1 MLFLGTWGTLFA
13 QTDPAKTEAFGIA
26 HLTEYLGLRPTD
38 FGFRSDY
45 TDPDSL
51 RLKQVARL
59 MRTPLGMPE
68 YTESLRRT
76 YVKGQPEV
84 AAQLLFADLEWEHT
98 KGRSRPY
105 QADMADMRSKWTLY
119 FTNSEINQLLMRA
132 ATYLDVSFPRSAEMT
147 FAPLSAEERRFLH
160 TDVKEML
167 MTHEAEEQMNPAQLD
182 SIEKYDEHTAELLA
196 DLAPKIDRDPIVGV
210 GIEALRELMQEI
222 NLFRDQIKSGKISP
236 EKIIKDALFLPD
248 NTDLKSYLGKQ
259 PGWAV
264 GGVGNDRFS
273 GDLSFVLD
281 LGGDDVYDLTYDPA
295 KPHGVIIIDLGGN
308 DVYQSNSDFGI
319 ASGCLS
325 VGMLLDF
332 GGDDIYRA
340 KSFSLG
346 SGFFG
351 FGVLYDAAGNDQY
364 FGDTH
369 IQGAATFG
377 LGLLIDENGRDQYTA
392 AFCSQGF
399 GATGGIGALYD
410 INGVDLYSAGGK
422 YKDFLRYKDHYLSMS
437 QGFGYG
443 IRPTLSGGIGAL
455 IDFHGNDTYLSDIF
469 GQGTSYWWSLGVL
482 YDSTGNDIYTSYQY
496 AQGAATH
503 MTLGMLLDESGDD
516 AYTGKGVMQGCGH
529 DYACGLLFDRGGNDT
544 YVAYDLSQGA
554 GSANGAG
561 MLLDISGDD
570 RYLVKSRDNTQGYG
584 NPRRDYGSIGLFID
598 LGGKDYYDGN
608 GRDSFYWMTKSKWGG
623 GMDIEFPV
631 KQDSVRA
638 ETE

>member
-1 MLFLGTWGTLFA
+1 
-13 QTDPAKTEAFGIA
+13 
-26 HLTEYLGLRPTD
+26 
-38 FGFRSDY
+38 
-45 TDPDSL
+45 
-51 RLKQVARL
+51 
-59 MRTPLGMPE
+59 
-68 YTESLRRT
+68 
-76 YVKGQPEV
+76 
-84 AAQLLFADLEWEHT
+84 
-98 KGRSRPY
+98 
-105 QADMADMRSKWTLY
+105 
-119 FTNSEINQLLMRA
+119 MRA
-132 ATYLDVSFPRSAEMT
+132 ATYLDVAIPRSAEMT
-147 FAPLSAEERRFLH
+147 FAPLSANERRFLH

-167 MTHEAEEQMNPAQLD
+167 ITHEEEEHMTPAQLD
-182 SIEKYDEHTAELLA
+182 SIEKVDEHTSELLA
-196 DLAPKIDRDPIVGV
+196 ELGLKIDRDPIVGV
-210 GIEALRELMQEI
+210 GIEALRELMQEVNI
-222 NLFRDQIKSGKISP
+222 FRDQIKSGKINP
-236 EKIIKDALFLPD
+236 EKIVKDALFLPE
-248 NTDLKSYLGKQ
+248 NTDMTSYLGKQ

-264 GGVGNDRFS
+264 GGPGNDRFS

-295 KPHGVIIIDLGGN
+295 KPHGVIIIDLSGN
-308 DVYQSNSDFGI
+308 DVYQSRNDFGV
-319 ASGCLS
+319 ASGCMS

-369 IQGAATFG
+369 VEGASTFG
-377 LGLLIDENGRDQYTA
+377 LGLLIDENGRDQYNA

-410 INGVDLYSAGGK
+410 IDGVDLYSAGGK

-455 IDFHGNDTYLSDIF
+455 IDFRGNDTYLSDIF
-469 GQGTSYWWSLGVL
+469 GQGASYWWSLGVL

-570 RYLVKSRDNTQGYG
+570 RYLVKSRENTQGYG

-608 GRDSFYWMTKSKWGG
+608 GKDSFYWTTKSKWGG
-623 GMDIEFPV
+623 GMDIELPS